1 MQIRARSRVARMCA
15 ESEESLARRRSA
27 LSRYRQTVTWDRA
40 TLSNLSAF
48 KKLHGGIAALNGGV
62 TWGSVL
68 IVVT

>member
-48 KKLHGGIAALNGGV
+48 KKLHGGIAALNGA